1 MASRVKNVSSQT
13 FFDEVGAMYFDTRIE
28 REDETVVEKRL
39 SAEDYFDMFQSSVKK
54 GADYREVV
62 RMPKE
67 VVWAAQAQEA
77 DTFKAV
83 VVLPA
88 KVRSVFFCGQILQV
102 PYPALA
108 AYVSVVDGVR
118 RDTRMFALCGE
129 GPDAEL
135 CAYPF
140 GNVHSGDGGC
150 CFGNI
155 VVSGIKNAAEATKV
169 TDAFLDGEVN
179 GDLWGFT
186 EAMGEKGIKSQA
198 DLYEFLKGLKEFPME
213 LLAKRHKSLKSLC
226 VA

>member
-1 MASRVKNVSSQT
+1 MASKVENVSSQA
-13 FFDEVGAMYFDTRIE
+13 FFDEIGAMYFDTRIE
-28 REDETVVEKRL
+28 FADKTVVEKRL
-39 SAEDYFDMFQSSVKK
+39 SAEDYFDLFQSSVKS
-54 GADYREVV
+54 GVDYREIVKL
-62 RMPKE
+62 PKE
-67 VVWAAQAQEA
+67 VVWAAQSQER
-77 DTFKAV
+77 DTFRAV

-88 KVRSVFFCGQILQV
+88 KVRSVYFCGQILQV

-108 AYVSVVDGVR
+108 AYVSVINGVR

-155 VVSGIKNAAEATKV
+155 VVSGIQSAAEATKV

-179 GDLWGFT
+179 GDLWGYT
-186 EAMGEKGIKSQA
+186 EARGEKNIKSQS
-198 DLYEFLKGLKEFPME
+198 DLYEYLKGLDRFPEE
-213 LLAKRHKSLKSLC
+213 LLAHKHQSLKSLC